1 MPSSQVVFNNTFDYV
16 FSQNGSK
23 PFYDGDAIFIPCTG
37 DPGSGGTAI
46 LMYAKLDAQTP
57 WAIQDMANSPLVAY
71 FNSANFPPGGTIEVG
86 DYIYA
91 AYFKST
97 DRLMAISRFSKSAR
111 TWEEIA
117 TGGPT
122 ALAADNIDAASSVLN
137 IQHYN
142 GIFTIPFRDANE
154 TISSNPY
161 WRTKVVRW
169 NNGWEASQVTFA
181 SHTTGLADFCD
192 NISTTIDSSGNVH
205 MLADLRKGSHPSQA
219 VVWFQLLHQICYANG
234 TLSAVTS
241 LEDITGNDLAFDSL
255 GRQYTPFYAYT
266 HASIPE
272 FVGDKIGFGIV
283 WGNGNTAIPT
293 GFNGS
298 WPGTLAY
305 YRFDPTAPA
314 IITPL
319 TFEVPSAHAV
329 LHNRDLHA
337 STTVIPAQTRKTG
350 LVTIE
355 KSGSVP
361 TKYAVVYHDIT
372 DIATNRLIIWIH
384 YPDDIL
390 TDVDPVI
397 LYGAYFDDTGLIGTP
412 FEIYRS
418 TFTTSGEVIYQ
429 VMYGYGAGVAALT
442 ISVADQMVMTDS
454 VATTVVTTAG
464 PSGTNVSECL
474 EIIVAS
480 AYCSTWKTADDASP
494 MEAGCTGVYA
504 IDTEPC
510 T

>member
-1 MPSSQVVFNNTFDYV
+1 MPSSQVVFNNAFDYV

-23 PFYDGDAIFIPCTG
+23 PFYDGDAIFIPCIG

-97 DRLMAISRFSKSAR
+97 DRLMAISRFSKSAK

-122 ALAADNIDAASSVLN
+122 ALAANNVDAASSILN

-169 NNGWEASQVTFA
+169 STSGWESSQVTFG
-181 SHTTGLADFCD
+181 SKTTGIANYCD
-192 NISTTIDSSGNVH
+192 NIATILDNSGNVH
-205 MLADLRKGSHPSQA
+205 MLADLLLSVTQQTDSR
-219 VVWFQLLHQICYANG
+219 FQTLHQICYTDG
-234 TLSAVTS
+234 TLSSVTV
-241 LEDITGNDLAFDSL
+241 LEDITSINVKLDST
-255 GRQYTPFYAYT
+255 GRSYSPDYSSA
-266 HASIPE
+266 HASIPQYI
-272 FVGDKIGFGIV
+272 GNDMGFGVV
-283 WGNGNTAIPT
+283 WESGNTARPT
-293 GFNGS
+293 GFSGS
-298 WPGTLAY
+298 WPGVLAY
-305 YRFDPTAPA
+305 YKFDPSAPA

-319 TFEVPSAHAV
+319 IFEVPSAFVV

-350 LVTIE
+350 LVTLE
-355 KSGSVP
+355 RSGVVP

-372 DIATNRLIIWIH
+372 DIATNRLIIWVH
-384 YPDDIL
+384 YPDDVL
-390 TDVDPVI
+390 TDVDPPI
-397 LYGAYFDDTGLIGTP
+397 LYGAYFDDNGLIGTP